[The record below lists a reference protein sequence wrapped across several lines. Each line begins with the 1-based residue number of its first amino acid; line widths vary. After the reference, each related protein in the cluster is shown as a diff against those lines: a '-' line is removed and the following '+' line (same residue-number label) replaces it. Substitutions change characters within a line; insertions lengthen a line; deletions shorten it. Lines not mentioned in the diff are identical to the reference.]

1 MLRSLFLCPKFACAY
16 IFAKLMAV
24 WKNPS
29 DFHRRLIVVIDE
41 RTLTG

>member
-1 MLRSLFLCPKFACAY
+1 MLRSLFLSAKFACAY
-16 IFAKLMAV
+16 IYANLMSV

-29 DFHRRLIVVIDE
+29 DFYRRLIVVIDE